1 MLGKRL
7 KQLRGKK
14 VQQEIADKLGISRSR
29 YSHYENEHVQPD
41 IELLQKMADFHDV
54 SVDYLLGRESAYEK
68 LSNKNKSEVDFR
80 LDTILND
87 LTLNQKDHLV
97 NFIDTFQN
105 KRN

>member
-1 MLGKRL
+1 LLGKRL